1 MEFPVARI
9 ASRRAEW
16 RRRTRCFACCV
27 ERLESRA
34 VFADLVGAA
43 LGPAVVPPQW
53 VVNHSPRLQPGNAP
67 LAGYAGS
74 EFDRVD
80 VLWQTMPAG
89 AGTEDSFTVDYRA
102 AGAGAWT
109 AAAINPPIDTGVG
122 GRAVRSA
129 SITGLAWNAAYEYRV
144 RHLRAGGLVAEY
156 AHDFRTRLAVGDSA
170 PFSFVAYGDSA
181 SPSPAGFRAVQA
193 RINQI
198 DPSFAVLL
206 GDNVYDVGSHAESD
220 SRFDPD
226 VNPEAATWMAGHVDY
241 LGLGNHDVATGS
253 GLPSEQNYS
262 VPIPIAGVTAPAAP
276 PASERPEHS
285 YSWDYGNVH
294 FVTFDT
300 NSLSSTS
307 RLDGLLDWVVA
318 DLAASNATWKIVY
331 GHHPLA
337 GVPDKPESPGGNY
350 YQQVVNRLKAAGA
363 DLFMTGHSHTYS
375 WTYPLTGQVEG
386 VATFADHGEHDHFHA
401 GEGLPQLVSGVGGV
415 GIRSGDYSGFPF
427 VAAGFTSSTATVAR
441 LGFSKIDVTPSS
453 LVVSYIAADDGSTID
468 SFTIAKEAVQTVS
481 FQQGVGGYA
490 GVFDTFLHE
499 NTPSTS
505 FAAAASLKVDDD
517 NPTGTGLSAQA
528 MLRFQDIFGDAAGK
542 IPRNAILRSAT
553 LELSVTN
560 GGDSINLH
568 RMATDWSP
576 LDTWNSRVG
585 GIQADGREAVAFPDV
600 STGRIDTGTLSFD
613 VLASVEAWRRNPAAN
628 RGWALLPT
636 GSDGV
641 DFDSAE
647 AAVAPKLVV
656 TYVVSGAA
664 AIDPPRFIVADGG
677 SATAFGYAAA
687 GAPVGSSA
695 IQHAAAAPRGIAA
708 SPDGSR
714 IWVLGSGG
722 VVSVHD
728 ASMKRLGSWTAGG
741 LAKPTGIA
749 LAGRD
754 LYMTDAS
761 ARRVLVFADAVGRL
775 SGSLAATRSFLLA
788 PKNTNAQ
795 DLATDGTT
803 VWVVQPG
810 DIHKVFVYRADDGI
824 RLGTWTLDT
833 RNRRATGIA
842 LDPTGASQSLWVVD
856 ANRRRVFEY
865 AGGRSFTS
873 GIRRAFASFA
883 LSAAN
888 LDPQAITDPPSA
900 SSRVRGSGHLKAGI
914 TRRA

>member
-1 MEFPVARI
+1 M
-9 ASRRAEW
+9 
-16 RRRTRCFACCV
+16 
-27 ERLESRA
+27 
-34 VFADLVGAA
+34 
-43 LGPAVVPPQW
+43 
-53 VVNHSPRLQPGNAP
+53 
-67 LAGYAGS
+67 
-74 EFDRVD
+74 
-80 VLWQTMPAG
+80 
-89 AGTEDSFTVDYRA
+89 
-102 AGAGAWT
+102 
-109 AAAINPPIDTGVG
+109 
-122 GRAVRSA
+122 
-129 SITGLAWNAAYEYRV
+129 
-144 RHLRAGGLVAEY
+144 
-156 AHDFRTRLAVGDSA
+156 
-170 PFSFVAYGDSA
+170 
-181 SPSPAGFRAVQA
+181 QA
-193 RINQI
+193 RINQV
-198 DPSFAVLL
+198 DPAFAVLL

-226 VNPEAATWMAGHVDY
+226 VNPEAAAWMAGHVDY

-262 VPIPIAGVTAPAAP
+262 VPIPVAGVTSPAAP

-285 YSWDYGNVH
+285 YSWDYGSVH

-300 NSLSSTS
+300 NSLSSAS

-415 GIRSGDYSGFPF
+415 GIRSGDYSAFPF
-427 VAAGFTSSTATVAR
+427 VAAGFTSTTTPAAR
-441 LGFSKIDVTPSS
+441 LGFSKIAVTSSS
-453 LVVSYIAADDGSTID
+453 LVVSYIAADDGSTLD
-468 SFTIAKEAVQTVS
+468 SFTIAQEAVHTVS
-481 FQQGVGGYA
+481 FQHGVVGYA
-490 GVFDTFLHE
+490 GVTDTFLHE
-499 NTPSTS
+499 NSPSSS

-517 NPTGTGLSAQA
+517 NPTATGLAAQA
-528 MLRFQDIFGDAAGK
+528 MLRFDDLFGDAVGK

-576 LDTWNSRVG
+576 LDTWNSRAG
-585 GIQADGREAVAFPDV
+585 GIQADGREAVAFTDV

-613 VLASVEAWRRNPAAN
+613 VLSSVEHWRRSPGAN
-628 RGWALLPT
+628 RGWAFLPT

-647 AAVAPKLVV
+647 GAVAPKLVV

-664 AIDPPRFIVADGG
+664 AIEPPRFIVADGG

-687 GAPVGSSA
+687 GTPVEASA
-695 IQHAAAAPRGIAA
+695 IRNASGSPRGIAA

-741 LAKPTGIA
+741 LVSPTGIA

-754 LYMTDAS
+754 LYVSDAS

-775 SGSLAATRSFLLA
+775 TGSLAATRSFRLA

-810 DIHKVFVYRADDGI
+810 DTRKVFVYRAADGV
-824 RLGTWTLDT
+824 RLGTWTLDG
-833 RNRRATGIA
+833 RNRRATGITI
-842 LDPTGASQSLWVVD
+842 DPTGASQSLWVVD
-856 ANRRRVFEY
+856 ATRRKVFEY

-873 GIRRAFASFA
+873 GIRRASASFA
-883 LSAAN
+883 LSPAN
-888 LDPQAITDPPSA
+888 LDPQAITDPPSET
-900 SSRVRGSGHLKAGI
+900 SRVRGSGLPVPIAG
-914 TRRA
+914 RSLRPSWARAAPNGPT

>member
-1 MEFPVARI
+1 M
-9 ASRRAEW
+9 
-16 RRRTRCFACCV
+16 
-27 ERLESRA
+27 A
-34 VFADLVGAA
+34 VVPQA
-43 LGPAVVPPQW
+43 VPPQW
-53 VVNHSPRLQPGNAP
+53 VVNHEPRLQPGNAP
-67 LAGYAGS
+67 LAGYPGS

-80 VLWQTMPAG
+80 LLWQTMPAG

-102 AGAGAWT
+102 AGSGVWI
-109 AAAINPPIDTGVG
+109 AAAVNPPLDTGVG
-122 GRAVRSA
+122 GRVIRSA
-129 SITGLAWNAAYEYRV
+129 SITGLDWNAAYEYRV

-156 AHDFRTRLAVGDSA
+156 ADDFRTRLAAGDA
-170 PFSFVAYGDSA
+170 TPFSFVAYGDSA

-198 DPSFAVLL
+198 DPAFAVLL

-226 VNPEAATWMAGHVDY
+226 VNPEAAVWMAGHIDY
-241 LGLGNHDVATGS
+241 LGLGNHDVATAS

-262 VPIPIAGVTAPAAP
+262 VPIPVAGVTSPAAP

-285 YSWDYGNVH
+285 YSWDYGSVH

-300 NSLSSTS
+300 NSLSSAS

-415 GIRSGDYSGFPF
+415 GIRSGDYSAFPF
-427 VAAGFTSSTATVAR
+427 VAAGFTSSTAPVAR
-441 LGFSKIDVTPSS
+441 LGFSKIDVTPTA
-453 LVVSYIAADDGSTID
+453 LVVSYVAADDGSTID
-468 SFTIAKEAVQTVS
+468 AFTIEKEAVQTVS

-490 GVFDTFLHE
+490 GVVDTFLHE
-499 NTPSTS
+499 HSPSTS
-505 FAAAASLKVDDD
+505 FATAVSLKVDDD
-517 NPTGTGLSAQA
+517 NPTATGLAAQA
-528 MLRFQDIFGDAAGK
+528 MLRFDELFGDAAGK
-542 IPRNAILRSAT
+542 IPQNAILRSAT

-568 RMATDWSP
+568 RMAAEWSP
-576 LDTWNSRVG
+576 LDTWNSRAG
-585 GIQADGREAVAFPDV
+585 GIQADGREAVAFADV
-600 STGRIDTGTLSFD
+600 STGRSDVGALSFD
-613 VLASVEAWRRNPAAN
+613 VLASVEAWRRNPGTN

-636 GSDGV
+636 GADGV
-641 DFDSAE
+641 DFVSAE
-647 AAVAPKLVV
+647 GAVTPKLVV

-687 GAPVGSSA
+687 GMPVGASA
-695 IQHAAAAPRGIAA
+695 IRNAVGAPRGIAA

-728 ASMKRLGSWTAGG
+728 ASMKRLGSWTASG
-741 LAKPTGIA
+741 LATPTGIA

-754 LYMTDAS
+754 LYVSDAS

-775 SGSLAATRSFLLA
+775 AGSVAATRSFALA
-788 PKNTNAQ
+788 PRNTNAQ

-810 DIHKVFVYRADDGI
+810 DTRKVFVYRAADGVRI
-824 RLGTWTLDT
+824 GTWTLDG
-833 RNRRATGIA
+833 RNRRATGITI
-842 LDPTGASQSLWVVD
+842 DPTGASQSLWVVD
-856 ANRRRVFEY
+856 AARRKVFEY
-865 AGGRSFTS
+865 AGGRSLTS
-873 GIRRAFASFA
+873 GIHRAAASFA
-883 LSAAN
+883 LSASN
-888 LDPQAITDPPSA
+888 LDPQAITDPPYA
-900 SSRVRGSGHLKAGI
+900 TKMTLKKRVAIPLDTFSGCRMVDAAG
-914 TRRA
+914 TA